1 MQRSKQLLYLVLTVS
16 FLMFSEHAKG
26 QQQQDKPEL
35 RKEDKKLLSEAYE
48 KAVSGDFA
56 EAEAAYR
63 QALAKTGN
71 NSTAT
76 YNLSN
81 LYLDNDEVPAARRR
95 ILEAIK
101 NTNDK
106 DLIHKAYHNLGNSLM
121 EEENYKG
128 AIEAY
133 KNALRNN
140 PNDEETRYNYALAKE
155 KQKNEKNDGKG
166 DGDDNKQENQ
176 DQQKDQDQDQ
186 DQEDK
191 SKDSDKDGDSED
203 QKDKGDQKD
212 QENKDEGDQNKDK
225 SDEKEEGKDQQDK
238 KDKEQNKSNK
248 DKGEQEQQKP
258 QKGKLSPEQVQR
270 LLKAIENQE
279 DQIQEKIN
287 AKKAK
292 GSKVKTEKDW

>member
-1 MQRSKQLLYLVLTVS
+1 MQRSKELLYLILTIS
-16 FLMFSEHAKG
+16 FLMFPEHSKA

-35 RKEDKKLLSEAYE
+35 TEAGKKLLSEAYD

-63 QALAKTGN
+63 QALAITGN
-71 NSTAT
+71 NSTAA

-81 LYLDNDEVPAARRR
+81 LYLDNDESLAARRR

-121 EEENYKG
+121 KEENYKG

-140 PNDEETRYNYALAKE
+140 PDDEETRYNYALAKE
-155 KQKNEKNDGKG
+155 KQKKEKNDDEG

-176 DQQKDQDQDQ
+176 DQDQKEQDQDQ
-186 DQEDK
+186 KDK
-191 SKDSDKDGDSED
+191 SKDSDKDGDSKD

-212 QENKDEGDQNKDK
+212 QENKDKGDQNKDK
-225 SDEKEEGKDQQDK
+225 SDEKEKGKDQQDK

-248 DKGEQEQQKP
+248 GKGEQEKQKP

-279 DQIQEKIN
+279 DQIQQKIN

>member
-1 MQRSKQLLYLVLTVS
+1 MQRNKQLLYLVLTVS
-16 FLMFSEHAKG
+16 FLMFSGHVKA

-35 RKEDKKLLSEAYE
+35 TKEEKKLLSQAYE
-48 KAVSGDFA
+48 KAISGDFA
-56 EAEAAYR
+56 QAEATYR

-95 ILEAIK
+95 ILDAIK

-121 EEENYKG
+121 DEENYKD

-155 KQKNEKNDGKG
+155 KQKNEKNDDEG

-186 DQEDK
+186 EDK
-191 SKDSDKDGDSED
+191 SKDSDKNGDSKD

-225 SDEKEEGKDQQDK
+225 SDEKDKGKDQQDQN
-238 KDKEQNKSNK
+238 DKEQNKSNK
-248 DKGEQEQQKP
+248 GEGEQEQQKP